1 MLKNTEC
8 DQDIDRAA
16 RRLIEGGLVAF
27 PTETVYGLGA
37 DAENPAAIKKIY
49 QVKQRPSNHPLI
61 VHLAQDADL
70 AYWADTVSPYAQPL
84 IEAFWPGPLT
94 LIVPRASHIPS
105 AVSGGQPTIGLRCPS
120 HPVAKALLTRF
131 AALKP
136 SGQGGIAAPSANK
149 FGNVSPTRAD
159 HVRSEFPELT
169 SAELLILEGAPA
181 IVGIESTI
189 LDISDA
195 ADNASLV
202 ILRPGHISAE
212 QIAQVLGRMPTR
224 SHAGSPQVSGT
235 LKAHY
240 APRTPLRLIPSH
252 GLSAAIRSLSE
263 MTGTRIAA
271 LVFDA
276 PADAALMNRNI
287 DYYLCERD
295 AQAYAH
301 ELYATLRRLDQKGY
315 TTLLLEHP
323 PETSEWAA
331 VNDRLSRAAAA
342 FS

>member
-1 MLKNTEC
+1 M
-8 DQDIDRAA
+8 
-16 RRLIEGGLVAF
+16 
-27 PTETVYGLGA
+27 
-37 DAENPAAIKKIY
+37 
-49 QVKQRPSNHPLI
+49 
-61 VHLAQDADL
+61 
-70 AYWADTVSPYAQPL
+70 
-84 IEAFWPGPLT
+84 
-94 LIVPRASHIPS
+94 
-105 AVSGGQPTIGLRCPS
+105 
-120 HPVAKALLTRF
+120 
-131 AALKP
+131 
-136 SGQGGIAAPSANK
+136 
-149 FGNVSPTRAD
+149 
-159 HVRSEFPELT
+159 RSEFPELT
-169 SAELLILEGAPA
+169 SAELLILEGAQA

-263 MTGTRIAA
+263 MAGTRIAA